1 MAEKRGETVKLEY
14 DFNTAG
20 CLEVYMKEPDAW
32 YRATSRE
39 FRSFNGPRR
48 ITEPQY
54 VEKSNVNVPMVTYE
68 YYGPVYQF
76 GTNNIIAYS
85 DTGSLAKN
93 EIWERA
99 RRISENRGK

>member
-14 DFNTAG
+14 DFNTSG
-20 CLEVYMKEPDAW
+20 CLEIYSKQADKW

-48 ITEPQY
+48 ITEPEY
-54 VEKSNVNVPMVTYE
+54 VQHGNVDVPMVTYE

-76 GTNNIIAYS
+76 GTNHIIEYS

-93 EIWERA
+93 EIWDKA